1 MEDGEV
7 SSKGSLTYLLDSVR
21 TCTSISQ
28 SSESTN
34 KDVIP
39 VIQNIAI
46 FEREEISWWTN
57 VL

>member
-7 SSKGSLTYLLDSVR
+7 SSKGCLTYLLDSVR

-28 SSESTN
+28 SSESTY

-39 VIQNIAI
+39 VIQNIAN
-46 FEREEISWWTN
+46 FRERRN
-57 VL
+57 LLVN

>member
-28 SSESTN
+28 SSEATY

-39 VIQNIAI
+39 VIQNIAN
-46 FEREEISWWTN
+46 FRERRN
-57 VL
+57 LLVN